1 MFDINLAEIEKEKLA
16 QHTERVV
23 LEAKVQLDTVRT
35 NLNQDTDRS
44 GNSGEPQKESQENL
58 DSPK

>member
-35 NLNQDTDRS
+35 NLN
-44 GNSGEPQKESQENL
+44 
-58 DSPK
+58 